1 MVITRAFG
9 QRYIFLLSTIFCLSS
24 CGILG
29 PQQFDL
35 PTKND
40 KSSDVYFI
48 SMDEGNC
55 RSIEEAMQDS
65 MIRADIW
72 VEPRDQEISTFGDS
86 FANKNH
92 VGQKTHVAIIEDK
105 PFKELKELPRQV
117 NWRAHINQ
125 DAIQK
130 GLVFIVRSSSGAHY
144 KAMIESY
151 NDQKLTLVYKAF

>member
-1 MVITRAFG
+1 MLIIRAFG
-9 QRYIFLLSTIFCLSS
+9 QRSILLLSTIFCLSS

-35 PTKND
+35 PTKNN
-40 KSSDVYFI
+40 KPSNVYFI
-48 SMDEGNC
+48 SMDEGNS
-55 RSIEEAMQDS
+55 RSIQGAMQDS

-72 VEPRDQEISTFGDS
+72 VEPGDQEIGTFDDS

-92 VGQKTHVAIIEDK
+92 VGQTTEVAIIKNK
-105 PFKELKELPRQV
+105 PFKKLKDLPQTV
-117 NWRAHINQ
+117 NWQPYIIQ
-125 DAIQK
+125 DDTLK

-144 KAMIESY
+144 KAMIKTY